1 MKRITLFI
9 LAALLIASTAP
20 IFAGGSQGE
29 IVEEATVDQ
38 FEGVVDIEYT
48 GYEVGRK
55 GGRFVRSTFG
65 SDPKTFNVVV
75 ADETSSTDV
84 VNRMYAALVRRNQMT
99 LEWEPWAAES
109 WTISEDQKTVTF
121 KLRSGMKWSDG
132 HPVTA
137 EDFVFSKDVAFTE
150 GVQGST
156 ADSYYVGDEVAE
168 LSAIGD
174 TIVKLVLPEVYA
186 GAFNMSSFYPLPK
199 HILGPILDSGVE
211 NFNAYWGVDS
221 DVTTVVGNGP
231 FLISEYVPS
240 QKVVMVPN
248 PTYFEMDSAG
258 VRLPYIDE
266 FVILYVEDQDTQLE
280 KFLAGELDFYGLRG
294 EDYAVLVGEKQALD
308 FELYNVGPNTSTN
321 FITFNQNPIEGADDA
336 GIEGPKLEWLSNKKF
351 RQAITLLIDRET
363 IINNI
368 AYGFGYP
375 QYSFIPRFSPYY
387 WDGVDDFSLKY
398 NPEKAKQL
406 LDEIDYKDRDG
417 DGFREDPKGNKIQL
431 VLNTNSGNSTREAIG
446 EMISQEAR
454 AIGIDITF
462 KPEDFNSMVTKLV
475 STYDWELIIIGL
487 TGSIDP
493 VSGANV
499 YPSRGN
505 LHMIEPNQE
514 SPRRDW
520 EKRVDAAWDEANLTL
535 DEAQRKSGF
544 EKIQKDWADNLPW
557 AYTIN
562 LATMHAYNNKWAN
575 IFPQPTNGYDWAG
588 ILHRVYVKFLY

>member
-9 LAALLIASTAP
+9 LAILLIVSTAP
-20 IFAGGSQGE
+20 VFARANQE
-29 IVEEATVDQ
+29 EVVEEATVDQ
-38 FEGVVDIEYT
+38 FEGVVDIDYT
-48 GYEVGRK
+48 GFQPGRK
-55 GGRFVRSTFG
+55 GGRFVQSTFG

-84 VNRMYAALVRRNQMT
+84 VNRMYAALVRRNQMS

-109 WTISEDQKTVTF
+109 WTISADQKTITY

-132 HPVTA
+132 VQVTA
-137 EDFVFSKDVAFTE
+137 SDFVFAKDVAFTE
-150 GVQGST
+150 GVQGSA
-156 ADSYYVGDEVAE
+156 ADAFYVGDEVAE
-168 LSAIGD
+168 ISADGD
-174 TIVKLVLPEVYA
+174 LTVKLVLPEVYA
-186 GAFNMSSFYPLPK
+186 GAFNMSSFFPLPK
-199 HILGPILDSGVE
+199 HILGPILASGVE
-211 NFNAYWGVDS
+211 NFNSFWGVDS
-221 DVTTVVGNGP
+221 DVTTIVGNGP
-231 FLISEYVPS
+231 FLIGEYVPS

-248 PTYFEMDSAG
+248 PNYFEKDMNG
-258 VRLPYIDE
+258 VKLPYIDE

-294 EDYAVLVGEKQALD
+294 EDYAVLVGEKEALD
-308 FELYNVGPNTSTN
+308 FELYNVGPSTSTN
-321 FITFNQNPIEGADDA
+321 FITFNQNPIEGEEDA

-351 RQAITLLIDRET
+351 RQAIALLIDRQT

-387 WDGVDDFSLKY
+387 WDGVDDFALKY
-398 NPEKAKQL
+398 DPDRAKQL

-417 DGFREDPKGNKIQL
+417 DGFREDPKGNKIEL

-446 EMISQEAR
+446 ELIRQEAR

-475 STYDWELIIIGL
+475 STYDWEMIIIGL

-493 VSGANV
+493 VSGSNV

-535 DEAQRKSGF
+535 DEAQRKRGY
-544 EKIQKDWADNLPW
+544 EKVQRDWADNLPW

-562 LATMHAYNNKWAN
+562 LATMHAYNNKWGN

-588 ILHRVYVKFLY
+588 IIHRVYVKFLY